1 MLEVPC
7 VDTVCDSVESLECPT
22 KLLLGVEC
30 GYFCLCL
37 KSSSITVFGCFFFFS
52 TQLHLLYYH
61 QNVLHLNSL
70 ALDQKKLQHT

>member
-37 KSSSITVFGCFFFFS
+37 KSSSITVFGFFFFF
-52 TQLHLLYYH
+52 QLSFICYITIKMFY
-61 QNVLHLNSL
+61 
-70 ALDQKKLQHT
+70 T

>member
-7 VDTVCDSVESLECPT
+7 VDTLCDSVESLECPT

-37 KSSSITVFGCFFFFS
+37 KSSSITVFGLFFFF
-52 TQLHLLYYH
+52 
-61 QNVLHLNSL
+61 NL
-70 ALDQKKLQHT
+70 ASFAILPSKCFTPE